1 MNAIPLPGSR
11 FTWLEQPGRGFPFN
25 DGAAVRLTGPQWA
38 FVLAMLALGFAA
50 LVAPLRMFESRPGQL
65 VPALLFVALPLCALA
80 HAAPGHATVLFRRVR
95 GSDVAWM
102 VAFAALALAVSAALA
117 VVVEHLSTVA
127 ENPAAQAVEHM
138 AASDVAWLFARTV
151 PQLIGEE
158 LLTMLPFLAA
168 LSFVH
173 RTLGLP
179 RRAAVWWAGGVST
192 LLFSAAHLP
201 TYDWNVAQCFLVIG
215 AARVVLTLAYV
226 KTKKLWVP
234 AGAHLLMDWTALGAT
249 WAAAQAGGTA

>member
-11 FTWLEQPGRGFPFN
+11 FTGFEQPGRDFPFN
-25 DGAAVRLTGPQWA
+25 DGAALRLTGPQWA

-50 LVAPLRMFESRPGQL
+50 LVAPVPFFETRHGQL
-65 VPALLFVALPLCALA
+65 VPALLFVALPLCALG
-80 HAAPGHATVLFRRVR
+80 HVAPGHATVLFRRVR

-102 VAFAALALAVSAALA
+102 GVFAALALIASAAQA

-138 AASDVAWLFARTV
+138 DGAEIAWLFARTV
-151 PQLIGEE
+151 PQLVGEE
-158 LLTMLPFLAA
+158 LLTMLPFLAT

-173 RTLGLP
+173 MKLGLP
-179 RRAAVWWAGGVST
+179 RRTAVWWAGGVST

-201 TYDWNVAQCFLVIG
+201 TYDWNVAQCFVVIG

-226 KTKKLWVP
+226 KTKNLWVSV
-234 AGAHLLMDWTALGAT
+234 GAHVVMDWTALGAT
-249 WAAAQAGGTA
+249 WAAVQAGGAA